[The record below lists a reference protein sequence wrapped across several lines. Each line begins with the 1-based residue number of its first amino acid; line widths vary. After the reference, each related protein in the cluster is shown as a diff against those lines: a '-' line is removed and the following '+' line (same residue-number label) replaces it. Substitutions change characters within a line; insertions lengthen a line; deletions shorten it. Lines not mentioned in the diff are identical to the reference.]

1 MSDANDPYNLS
12 RFVQAQE
19 DDYEQALSEIRSGRK
34 RSHWMWY
41 VFPQY
46 DGLGFSP
53 TTKRY
58 AIKSVAE
65 AKAYLNHPVL
75 GPRLMECAEAVVRV
89 EGHSASEI
97 FGSPDDMKLQS
108 CATLTVRNEQACVV
122 GFICSPCSTSRGFFM
137 VPTLQELGLDQLPPE
152 DRLAVAEAIWD
163 SVVQQVETTPLT
175 PAQQTELERRLAD
188 SIAHPEAVVAWEEI
202 KARAL
207 ARAKR

>member
-1 MSDANDPYNLS
+1 
-12 RFVQAQE
+12 
-19 DDYEQALSEIRSGRK
+19 
-34 RSHWMWY
+34 
-41 VFPQY
+41 
-46 DGLGFSP
+46 
-53 TTKRY
+53 
-58 AIKSVAE
+58 
-65 AKAYLNHPVL
+65 
-75 GPRLMECAEAVVRV
+75 
-89 EGHSASEI
+89 
-97 FGSPDDMKLQS
+97 
-108 CATLTVRNEQACVV
+108 
-122 GFICSPCSTSRGFFM
+122 M